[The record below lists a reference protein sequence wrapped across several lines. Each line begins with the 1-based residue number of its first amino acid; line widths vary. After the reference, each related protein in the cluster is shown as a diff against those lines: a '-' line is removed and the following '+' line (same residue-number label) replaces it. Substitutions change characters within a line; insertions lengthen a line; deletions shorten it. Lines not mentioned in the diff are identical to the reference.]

1 MPLRQSPSK
10 QAFKKNVETEMKAN
24 PSPDKRKQNLAIAYA
39 IQKKNRMAHGGMT
52 GGEGAK
58 PLSYARGGEV
68 DRPTSPDYNAEAEAS
83 IQRAEERKMAQD
95 LCPDCSAMASGGP
108 VCMYHGGLKED
119 QNTPVDE
126 LGHITNDPGKPDQE
140 DQYFSEGGEASS
152 ASEQIL
158 EKRRASNP
166 EVMSSQVEE
175 SKEDNDEALLKEL
188 YDQEGDDE
196 EPSGLAERVMRNRR
210 FRPRT

>member
-39 IQKKNRMAHGGMT
+39 VQRKNKMAAGGMT
-52 GGEGAK
+52 GGGPAK
-58 PLSYARGGEV
+58 PLSYAGGGAAG
-68 DRPTSPDYNAEAEAS
+68 RPHSPDYNAEAEAS
-83 IQRAEERKMAQD
+83 IQRAEERKMTQD
-95 LCPDCSAMASGGP
+95 PCPDCSAMASGGP

-140 DQYFSEGGEASS
+140 DEYFAEGGSVAERMLAKRS
-152 ASEQIL
+152 AM
-158 EKRRASNP
+158 NP

-175 SKEDNDEALLKEL
+175 PKEDDDEAMLKEL

-210 FRPRT
+210 YSRSRG